1 MMVQI
6 YIIFDNNSFLLQDM
20 NIQSD
25 KHELLKRGFFP
36 YFFFEKDI
44 MNTNTFE
51 MYSNT
56 NSLHFSQK
64 YSNSNTF
71 KNVFK
76 YL

>member
-6 YIIFDNNSFLLQDM
+6 YIIFDNNSFLLHDM

-25 KHELLKRGFFP
+25 KHELLKRGFFHI
-36 YFFFEKDI
+36 FFFEKDI

-56 NSLHFSQK
+56 NSLHFSQN

-71 KNVFK
+71 TNVFK